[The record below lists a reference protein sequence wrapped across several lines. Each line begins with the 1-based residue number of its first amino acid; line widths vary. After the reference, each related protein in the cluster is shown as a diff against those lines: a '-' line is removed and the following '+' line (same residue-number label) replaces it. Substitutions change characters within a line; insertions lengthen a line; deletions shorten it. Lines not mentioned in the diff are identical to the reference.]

1 MQGMTRG
8 GLGAAAFSKQ
18 QLCRTDKSLCFLV
31 NLFLDEFVIFVIINL
46 ILCERN
52 ETHGF

>member
-46 ILCERN
+46 II
-52 ETHGF
+52 